1 LSASDAQPRA
11 EIPRTEFVER
21 RIAAADGLSIYVRDY
36 PPVEPVAGLPVFC
49 LPGLTRNS
57 RDFELVAP
65 RIAALGRRTLAWD
78 TRGRGLSDRDAD
90 VEHYNATTYMHDA
103 ERVLDELR
111 VDRAVFLGTSMGGII
126 TMALASTAVE
136 RIAAAILN
144 DIGPRIEKAGLT
156 RIAGY
161 VGKSTPVATW
171 DAAAAACKAVH
182 GTSFPD
188 APDGFWL
195 KFAHR
200 TFRERADGAIEGDY
214 DPAIAH
220 AFEAP
225 IEPPDMTP
233 LFQALASVP
242 VLVVHGAAS
251 DLLSAAGVDAMR
263 SLKPDLEIV
272 EVPRVGHAPTL
283 EEPEAW
289 EAIIDFLAR
298 VS

>member
-1 LSASDAQPRA
+1 VQ
-11 EIPRTEFVER
+11 
-21 RIAAADGLSIYVRDY
+21 
-36 PPVEPVAGLPVFC
+36 
-49 LPGLTRNS
+49 
-57 RDFELVAP
+57 
-65 RIAALGRRTLAWD
+65 
-78 TRGRGLSDRDAD
+78 
-90 VEHYNATTYMHDA
+90 DA

-111 VDRAVFLGTSMGGII
+111 IDRAVFLGTSMGGIV

-144 DIGPRIEKAGLT
+144 DIGPRIEQAGLT
-156 RIAGY
+156 RIAGF
-161 VGKSTPVATW
+161 VGKTTPVVTW
-171 DAAAAACKAVH
+171 DAAAAACKAIH

-188 APDGFWL
+188 AADAFWL

-200 TFRERADGAIEGDY
+200 TFRQRADGAIEGDY
-214 DPAIAH
+214 DPAIAR

-233 LFQALASVP
+233 LFQALAGVP

-251 DLLSAAGVDAMR
+251 DLLSSAGIETMR
-263 SLKPDLEIV
+263 SMKPDLEVV
-272 EVPRVGHAPTL
+272 EVPRIGHAPTL

-289 EAIIDFLAR
+289 DAIVHFLAR